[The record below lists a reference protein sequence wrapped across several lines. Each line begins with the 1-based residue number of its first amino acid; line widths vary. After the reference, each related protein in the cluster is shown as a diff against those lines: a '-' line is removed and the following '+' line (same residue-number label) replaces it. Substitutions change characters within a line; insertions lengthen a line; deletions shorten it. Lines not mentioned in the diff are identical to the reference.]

1 MQYALKDNKR
11 VKLKKLPK
19 NKFARPLKCV
29 IWHIHLT
36 YKEQE
41 WIKAKD
47 VFKLGKVDS
56 CNRKVKLADVK
67 RLDHYKAISLLKEM
81 DDFYWIKIYPDNFD
95 ELIDHD
101 EELSALREV
110 LSESMQLKS
119 CLSIGE
125 SILAMYKKMG
135 MVNEGYKRVARYL
148 RKISEAGLL
157 EKEGGKV
164 NG

>member
-1 MQYALKDNKR
+1 MSET
-11 VKLKKLPK
+11 VPPTLKKLPK
-19 NKFARPLKCV
+19 ANFRRQLKCV

-56 CNRKVKLADVK
+56 CKRKVKLDDVK

-101 EELSALREV
+101 EELSALREA

-119 CLSIGE
+119 CISIGE
-125 SILAMYKKMG
+125 SMLAIYKKIG
-135 MVNEGYKRVARYL
+135 MEETGYRRVAEYFK
-148 RKISEAGLL
+148 KI
-157 EKEGGKV
+157 V
-164 NG
+164 